1 MNGSSDIVPE
11 LKRQPNIYVA
21 ETMRL
26 ETVEDV
32 EYEEEFALFLD
43 KLIREQSI
51 NKPTSDNN
59 QKIEI
64 NKNK

>member
-1 MNGSSDIVPE
+1 MVE
-11 LKRQPNIYVA
+11 LLRYVA

>member
-11 LKRQPNIYVA
+11 LKRQPNFYVA

-43 KLIREQSI
+43 KLIREQSL